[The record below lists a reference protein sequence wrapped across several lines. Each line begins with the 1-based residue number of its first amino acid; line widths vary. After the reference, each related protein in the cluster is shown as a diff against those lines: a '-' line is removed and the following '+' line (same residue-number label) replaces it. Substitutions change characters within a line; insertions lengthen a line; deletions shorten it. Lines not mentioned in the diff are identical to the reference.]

1 MNNPDRSDSRY
12 LLLALIVGG
21 IWFVGCITILSR
33 IESSLINDVAPQET
47 ASQDETAAIEDE
59 FPVETED
66 PVPVSG
72 TEISPP
78 TTISLPAPNYEFLIP
93 DEIVS
98 PVQVEFPRLET
109 SRLEIT
115 PPPAPAY
122 QPPPTVYVP
131 PSPPPLPSFEQP
143 PYSDPLS
150 QSAYIPSIPT
160 SLVYVGGSTGH
171 WIESVSDDGRV
182 IVLED
187 QSVWEVHPF
196 DQVISAL
203 WLPVSDIVVVESNDP
218 IYSYRLINKDDR
230 ETVLA
235 RLIAQ

>member
-1 MNNPDRSDSRY
+1 MRDLRRAVAEY
-12 LLLALIVGG
+12 VLAIAMWLSIPLCIV
-21 IWFVGCITILSR
+21 IFQPQDDTPPADEVVHQ
-33 IESSLINDVAPQET
+33 EDV
-47 ASQDETAAIEDE
+47 SQDEITALQEELIAENDE
-59 FPVETED
+59 PVADTGNE
-66 PVPVSG
+66 V
-72 TEISPP
+72 SPP
-78 TTISLPAPNYEFLIP
+78 ITARLTIPEHQIIRP
-93 DEIVS
+93 S
-98 PVQVEFPRLET
+98 PPPMQMELPRLET

-122 QPPPTVYVP
+122 QPPPTIYVP
-131 PSPPPLPSFEQP
+131 SSAPPLPSVRQS
-143 PYSDPLS
+143 PYSASSP

-171 WIESVSDDGRV
+171 WIESVSDDGRI